1 VQSRCRVHRKRP
13 SQQSQSER
21 ETIDRKWRI
30 DRVRP
35 WYFQNRERRCVQS
48 FLERGKSKPYTKIYT
63 GIIFFG
69 PSRGSRSCKHVK
81 PHCEGDMSSLRGPMR
96 LGRARHDL
104 TLVVTSTP
112 YLEGRS
118 IFLLGKPMSMT
129 ADLVALTSDR
139 SPGDFIR
146 HFVMRRLVEHPPYEN
161 PWTEESGWKSSSAES
176 LQLDLPISWRGFSVC
191 ETRSNR
197 PVGHPLFKRPSGD
210 YWTVDGLLSL
220 TLISS
225 SWPHQAPKNT
235 FSFLWSH
242 SSEQHRLRA
251 ASFHYMAASR

>member
-1 VQSRCRVHRKRP
+1 
-13 SQQSQSER
+13 
-21 ETIDRKWRI
+21 
-30 DRVRP
+30 
-35 WYFQNRERRCVQS
+35 
-48 FLERGKSKPYTKIYT
+48 
-63 GIIFFG
+63 
-69 PSRGSRSCKHVK
+69 
-81 PHCEGDMSSLRGPMR
+81 MSSLRRCCTQRCEPHTIG
-96 LGRARHDL
+96 A
-104 TLVVTSTP
+104 STP
-112 YLEGRS
+112 WSDVCCHRLALSWS
-118 IFLLGKPMSMT
+118 ILLSMPV
-129 ADLVALTSDR
+129 DSVALTSDR
-139 SPGDFIR
+139 SPADFIR
-146 HFVMRRLVEHPPYEN
+146 HFVRKRLVEHPPYEN